1 MRMKSV
7 SLATAAALAAALATV
22 PAHANLVQL
31 AGVQLT
37 GQGIGA
43 VLTVLTLQTGPE
55 TTESGGVNFNGT
67 TFGDA
72 STGASQSHTFTFAD
86 LGITKANQF
95 GFVVNLAEPG
105 SENPPSVTAT
115 STGSVTGTSG
125 ALTSRVTLNVF
136 SAAGLLLETHSLAG
150 DSMLNQ
156 IAGGVGGSGLVFGL
170 NAGEAATLQA
180 TFLANPGL
188 VLTAGATF
196 ANAQGGNDVIQAVR
210 LTQTPAIPEP
220 GTYALML
227 AGLGVVGF
235 VARRRQQRQL
245 TD

>member
-1 MRMKSV
+1 M
-7 SLATAAALAAALATV
+7 
-22 PAHANLVQL
+22 
-31 AGVQLT
+31 
-37 GQGIGA
+37 
-43 VLTVLTLQTGPE
+43 TLQTGRE

-72 STGASQSHTFTFAD
+72 STGASQSTTFNFAS
-86 LGITKANQF
+86 LGITNANQF

-115 STGSVTGTSG
+115 SAGSVTGASG

-136 SAAGLLLETHSLAG
+136 SAKGGLIETHSLAG
-150 DSMLNQ
+150 DSTLFQ

-170 NAGEAATLQA
+170 DAGEAAQLQA

-210 LTQTPAIPEP
+210 LTPMPAIPEP
-220 GTYALML
+220 GTYALLL

-235 VARRRQQRQL
+235 VARRRQQGQL